1 MNGTSMKSLKAKFR
15 KSDTNEWNKNDE
27 RLLQAVENGDSER
40 VASLLGKKG
49 VGATKLDG
57 EGKTAFHLAAT
68 KGYSEGL
75 RIMLTHGVDVTA
87 QDAAGHSALHLAAK
101 NAHPE
106 CVKRLLQFKCPPECT
121 DSTGKTPLHHA
132 AASGC
137 LPVVQLL
144 CEHKCPLNVKDTDGN
159 TPLHLAVY
167 NGNIDVC
174 RYLLDQSIDVN
185 TTDKNGRTALMLAC
199 EASNF
204 NIVDLCL
211 RKGADIKLIDAL
223 GHSALDYSKLSENKD
238 IHNLLLPKILPD
250 ADAKTPTKTKQ
261 HDQVLKLSSERSATP
276 KKRKAPP
283 PPISPLQMGDLSSPQ
298 STTSTPASGKGE
310 AFFPEQLLKED
321 STPEKDRMS
330 DSAVVDSLLDI
341 SAEVEQQDVISL
353 LQAKIAS
360 LKLRNKELQHTLQ
373 EKASNDSGMD
383 LGKESLSVSQSLEK
397 QSETRTSDSESFPL
411 TSDASTETESQYE
424 IETQSELQIKQ
435 LFDTLQ
441 DMEIRLERSEA
452 ERKHLESQLK
462 MGHAGEIGIDQTEIS
477 EHASDLI
484 LKVEE
489 SECGSEAY
497 SEESVNAQVDKGN
510 INVDFQKKDESAA
523 DDEQQALN
531 QELELLQKEQEK
543 ALAEIGTSKDKIINL
558 EKELEKMEDRLANMM
573 SAEEREEM
581 INSYSLVI
589 ENINQEKVLLIEK
602 YTEGQ
607 EEIKRLQDAMSSLN
621 KSASEGT
628 DMKETMK
635 KTIDELN
642 KQVNELSFMYKEA
655 QSELEDHRK
664 RQQAANADSNYI
676 SKEEHN
682 RLMRE
687 LKDMKVR
694 VEEEVVELEA
704 EYEKAISELVAL
716 KKQLDAEKGN
726 SLEISENRQLITSL
740 KDNVV
745 ELEADKND
753 LKERLVKKELEM
765 TNLQEQLLG
774 VKAANRELE
783 AARGSAEKL
792 KSSLEEEV
800 NVLSSRLKDV
810 MKEKEKVSLDNA
822 QVKREMLQVTGEK
835 EVLQSLLKSK
845 EQEVAEQC
853 LKYGQIQED
862 LAEMKK
868 CSESSSKLEEDKD
881 RKINEL
887 SKEVI
892 KLKEALNSLSQLS
905 FSTCTSK
912 RQGQQLEALQQ
923 QVKQLQ
929 SQMTE
934 SKKQHQ
940 EIVSVYRKHLLYAV
954 QGQMDED
961 VQKVLKQILTMCKS
975 QSLKK

>member
-1 MNGTSMKSLKAKFR
+1 MRDAPE
-15 KSDTNEWNKNDE
+15 TNEWNKNDE

-57 EGKTAFHLAAT
+57 EGKTAFHLAAM

-75 RIMLTHGVDVTA
+75 RIMLTHGVDVTT
-87 QDAAGHSALHLAAK
+87 QDAAGHLALHLAAK

-167 NGNIDVC
+167 NGSIDVC
-174 RYLLDQSIDVN
+174 RYLLDQNIDVN

-211 RKGADIKLIDAL
+211 QKGADVKLVDAL
-223 GHSALDYSKLSENKD
+223 GHSALHYSKLSENKD
-238 IHNLLLPKILPD
+238 IHNHLLPRILPD
-250 ADAKTPTKTKQ
+250 ADTKSPTKTKQ
-261 HDQVLKLSSERSATP
+261 HDQVLKLSSERSTTP
-276 KKRKAPP
+276 KKRKAPPP

-310 AFFPEQLLKED
+310 AFFPEQMLKED
-321 STPEKDRMS
+321 STQEKDRMS

-353 LQAKIAS
+353 LQSKIAS
-360 LKLRNKELQHTLQ
+360 LTLRNKELQHTLQ

-383 LGKESLSVSQSLEK
+383 LGKDSPSVSQSLEK
-397 QSETRTSDSESFPL
+397 QIEDRTSDTESFPL
-411 TSDASTETESQYE
+411 TLDASTETESQYE

-462 MGHAGEIGIDQTEIS
+462 MGLAGESGIDQTEIS

-489 SECGSEAY
+489 SECGSEAH
-497 SEESVNAQVDKGN
+497 SDESVIAQVDKGSN
-510 INVDFQKKDESAA
+510 NVDFQKNDESAA

-531 QELELLQKEQEK
+531 KELELLRKEQEK
-543 ALAEIGTSKDKIINL
+543 ALAEIGTSKDKITNL

-573 SAEEREEM
+573 SSEEREEM

-607 EEIKRLQDAMSSLN
+607 EEIKRLQDALSSLS

-635 KTIDELN
+635 KTIYELN
-642 KQVNELSFMYKEA
+642 KQVNELSLMYKEA
-655 QSELEDHRK
+655 QSELEDYRK
-664 RQQAANADSNYI
+664 RPQAADADSNYI

-745 ELEADKND
+745 ELEAEQND
-753 LKERLVKKELEM
+753 LKEQLVKKELEV
-765 TNLQEQLLG
+765 TNLQEHLLEE
-774 VKAANRELE
+774 KEINRELE
-783 AARGSAEKL
+783 AARGSVEKL

-810 MKEKEKVSLDNA
+810 MKEKEKVSLDSA
-822 QVKREMLQVTGEK
+822 QVRREMLQVNGEK

-845 EQEVAEQC
+845 EQEVAELC
-853 LKYGQIQED
+853 LKYNQIQED

-961 VQKVLKQILTMCKS
+961 VQKVLKQILTMCKT